1 MPYFDGGAE
10 VGGDFPAVAL
20 DAGPDVTRNPD
31 ELQVCSSPAARGV
44 VDAVDPG
51 LRGQRGWAP
60 EGWARGTPRRA
71 S

>member
-1 MPYFDGGAE
+1 MPYFDGGVE
-10 VGGDFPAVAL
+10 VGGGFPAVAL
-20 DAGPDVTRNPD
+20 DAGPD
-31 ELQVCSSPAARGV
+31 ELQLTGGV
-44 VDAVDPG
+44 VDAVDPR